1 MIYKTYL
8 SDTSKLLSLPE
19 TGMGYQLIEGKLI
32 GEQVT
37 RKYIV
42 YNSELAVD
50 LDEEFKTNRRR
61 IVDKGFSNVLTE
73 AKMLS
78 VYTDSIRLL
87 PRNILYESRSLSSY
101 RQTKN
106 SRHSGGKGAKDSP
119 REYTE
124 GDEAFVRISA
134 YYNDKRID
142 FKRERLIEGSYTTT
156 LSDYY
161 ACVNTDDDPIDRY
174 ALPNDEEIKWAF
186 YIKPTSFDGLQRGI
200 VQPAFGHEGGGIEA
214 YFENGTSDG
223 TLFLKKEYGN
233 I

>member
-19 TGMGYQLIEGKLI
+19 AGMGYQLIEGKLM

-50 LDEEFKTNRRR
+50 LDEEFKANRRR
-61 IVDKGFSNVLTE
+61 ILDKGFVNVLSE

-87 PRNILYESRSLSSY
+87 PRNILHESRSLSSY

-106 SRHSGGKGAKDSP
+106 NRHSGGKGAKDNP
-119 REYTE
+119 REYTN

-134 YYNDKRID
+134 YYNDKRVD

-214 YFENGTSDG
+214 YYENGTSDG